1 MNVYCSQEMPRTSKF
16 QRLKRLHFF
25 LWLQAYG
32 VSETTPTV
40 GSEVKAANGDVEDE
54 GTSTSEAVTSSALPP
69 PITNNYPWVTMVT
82 QLPQNRRGPG
92 WLGYNDIIPNMPLSL
107 FTFLMPTLA
116 GGQVILV
123 LARNGKKSHFRF
135 LVQPWA

>member
-1 MNVYCSQEMPRTSKF
+1 MARTSKF

-25 LWLQAYG
+25 LWGLAYG
-32 VSETTPTV
+32 IGETTPTV
-40 GSEVKAANGDVEDE
+40 GSKVKAANGDVEDE
-54 GTSTSEAVTSSALPP
+54 GALTSETVTTSALP

-92 WLGYNDIIPNMPLSL
+92 WLSYNDIIPNMPLSL

-116 GGQVILV
+116 GGQVILM
-123 LARNGKKSHFRF
+123 LARNNWHG
-135 LVQPWA
+135 A